1 MKTTFF
7 SILIFLLCLANV
19 GYSQS
24 VTLTGFNGK
33 IEFKSFVTNGAN
45 IRGTLINFIDQTN
58 QYTAA
63 NIAVNDIA
71 WDNQGRR
78 YKVVTVVS
86 TTSTQAVV
94 DLSRVGGGTHFPRGL
109 GFISR
114 ETENGLSLFTA
125 ANTLGMSTALLSRV
139 LNHNM
144 SRIDSIFKRASLSAN
159 IYNSNGVIP
168 TGLFRQINLGSG
180 GDIKIR
186 NNDANSTSTGFD
198 ALFFYG
204 SNSAQITSRASLT
217 QLFTSIGGL
226 ISKGGGRNTG
236 IVNTGFINNSASNDI
251 STLELAAT
259 RYNGRLFSNV
269 FIGND
274 SILKY
279 QGSGI
284 IIKMDSITTTAQRQH
299 FAGFLRGQR
308 NAGRIQFYSPSKAY
322 TVQTLFNDGSN
333 PLKKFDW
340 FKIDNIDN
348 DTTSDVVSFYN
359 KKYTFKNQKPTT
371 TSGAISEHVWV
382 AGDPAFIQSKNGL
395 ATGTTDG
402 SGDLTVTIP
411 AMPDNS
417 YSVLLT
423 VSGTTNYQVS
433 AHTLTTTTFK
443 VRCSNG
449 SAQSVSI
456 FYEVKDY

>member
-86 TTSTQAVV
+86 STSIQAVV

-144 SRIDSIFKRASLSAN
+144 SRIDSVFKRASLSNN
-159 IYNSNGVIP
+159 IYNANGTIP
-168 TGLFRQINLGSG
+168 SELSRTINLGTGASMTLHTFSFLKGINLSSNVSG
-180 GDIKIR
+180 ST
-186 NNDANSTSTGFD
+186 AN
-198 ALFFYG
+198 
-204 SNSAQITSRASLT
+204 
-217 QLFTSIGGL
+217 
-226 ISKGGGRNTG
+226 
-236 IVNTGFINNSASNDI
+236 FINNAL
-251 STLELAAT
+251 STNTVNTANGGFII
-259 RYNGRLFSNV
+259 RNGRNLTLKNEATLNFTPTQIDGYLLGS
-269 FIGND
+269 ISLPGIRKYTS
-274 SILKY
+274 SILGIDSTRKFQSGGFNVKFDSLATGGRSHFGGFVKGY
-279 QGSGI
+279 IQNLASLGQGY
-284 IIKMDSITTTAQRQH
+284 SINQAFT
-299 FAGFLRGQR
+299 
-308 NAGRIQFYSPSKAY
+308 I
-322 TVQTLFNDGSN
+322 QTLFTGN
-333 PLKKFDW
+333 PPPKFDW
-340 FKIDNIDN
+340 LKIDQLDT
-348 DTTSDVVSFYN
+348 DTTSNRITFYN
-359 KKYTFKNQKPTT
+359 NKYSFTNTRPTS

-382 AGDPAFIQSKNGL
+382 AGLPAFIQSKNGL

-411 AMPDNS
+411 AMPDNT